1 MEKLESSLISDRN
14 VNDEILENSLAVP
27 QKSKHR
33 ITMCAYASCFS
44 HGQLFLTL
52 RIVAHQAPL
61 SMRFS
66 RQEYC
71 SGFLCPPPGD
81 LPDPGIEPMSLMSP
95 ELAGGFLTARATYKA
110 PRITICPTY
119 SLLSI
124 YPRNVKTYVLTK
136 LVQQ

>member
-1 MEKLESSLISDRN
+1 MEKLESSYISDRN
-14 VNDEILENSLAVP
+14 INDEILENSLAVP

-44 HGQLFLTL
+44 HVQLFLTV
-52 RIVAHQAPL
+52 RIIAHQAPL

-71 SGFLCPPPGD
+71 SGFLCPPPGH

-95 ELAGGFLTARATYKA
+95 ELAGVFFTVRATYEA

-124 YPRNVKTYVLTK
+124 YPRNLKTYVLTK